1 MPLYSLDGRRPPLP
15 AEGRFWIAPNASL
28 IGDVRVGI
36 DVGIW
41 FGAIL
46 RGDNEPIVV
55 GARSNIQESCTLH
68 TDMGSPLTIGED
80 CTIGHNVILHG
91 CTIGE
96 GSLIGMGSIILNGA
110 RIGRGSPRRR
120 RRAGD
125 RGQELRRLFPHHGLA
140 RQGDPDAGRRARSPR
155 FASPPRT
162 MSRIGAGSRTGLKR
176 IDPDV

>member
-1 MPLYSLDGRRPPLP
+1 MPLYSLDGRRPTLP
-15 AEGRFWIAPNASL
+15 AEGSFWIAPIACL

-41 FGAIL
+41 FGAVL
-46 RGDNEPIVV
+46 RGDNEPIVI
-55 GARSNIQESCTLH
+55 GARTNIQESCTLH

-80 CTIGHNVILHG
+80 CTVGHNVILHG

-96 GSLIGMGSIILNGA
+96 GSLIGMGVDHSQ
-110 RIGRGSPRRR
+110 RREDRPRLSGRR

-140 RQGDPDAGRRARSPR
+140 RQGDPDAGEGARSR
-155 FASPPRT
+155 RSASPPPT
-162 MSRIGAGSRTGLKR
+162 MSRIGAASQR
-176 IDPDV
+176 D